1 MARSMLRIRNRVQDR
16 AITGAAQNERA
27 DSGYNDTV
35 KARVFVSLKRT
46 VLDPQGQ
53 TVRSA
58 LTGLGYQSVSDVRQG
73 KFFDI
78 ALAPGLSRD
87 QAHQEVDTL
96 ARDVLTNPV
105 IEEYQVEISE

>member
-1 MARSMLRIRNRVQDR
+1 M
-16 AITGAAQNERA
+16 
-27 DSGYNDTV
+27 
-35 KARVFVSLKRT
+35 KARVFVLLKST

-58 LTGLGYQSVSDVRQG
+58 LNGLGYASIAEVRQG

-78 ALAPGLSRD
+78 ALAPGTTRE
-87 QAHQEVDTL
+87 QAHKDIDTL

-105 IEEYQVEISE
+105 IEDYQVEISE

>member
-1 MARSMLRIRNRVQDR
+1 M
-16 AITGAAQNERA
+16 
-27 DSGYNDTV
+27 

-58 LTGLGYQSVSDVRQG
+58 LTGLGYQSVSEVRQG
-73 KFFDI
+73 KFFEI
-78 ALAPGLSRD
+78 SLTPGVSRE
-87 QAHQEVDTL
+87 QAQKEIDTV

-105 IEEYQVEISE
+105 IEDYQVEIGE

>member
-1 MARSMLRIRNRVQDR
+1 
-16 AITGAAQNERA
+16 
-27 DSGYNDTV
+27 
-35 KARVFVSLKRT
+35 

-58 LTGLGYQSVSDVRQG
+58 LTGLGYQNVSEVRQG

-78 ALAPGLSRD
+78 ALAPGTTRD
-87 QAHQEVDTL
+87 QANKDIDAL

-105 IEEYQVEISE
+105 IEEYQVEIVD

>member
-1 MARSMLRIRNRVQDR
+1 MRVQR
-16 AITGAAQNERA
+16 RWLFWVYRLSTLA
-27 DSGYNDTV
+27 SYNNQV

-58 LTGLGYQSVSDVRQG
+58 LTGLGYQSVSEVRQG

-78 ALAPGLSRD
+78 ALSPDVTRE
-87 QAHQEVDTL
+87 QAQTEIDTL

>member
-1 MARSMLRIRNRVQDR
+1 M
-16 AITGAAQNERA
+16 
-27 DSGYNDTV
+27 
-35 KARVFVSLKRT
+35 KARVFVSLKRS

-58 LTGLGYQSVSDVRQG
+58 LTGLGYQNVSEVRQG

-78 ALAPGLSRD
+78 ALAPGTTRE
-87 QAHQEVDTL
+87 QADKDIDAL

-105 IEEYQVEISE
+105 IEEYQVEIVD